1 MKAIRMSRT
10 GEPDVL
16 ELVDVPTPV
25 AAQGQALV
33 KAHTIGVNMPE
44 VHVRRGR
51 YSWMPPLPVI
61 PGIEMSGT
69 IAALGSGVRDFSVGQ
84 PVYVSAREL
93 PHRCGCYAE
102 YIAVDTKALLA
113 LPPEVDLEAAATLSS
128 YQVAWHLLNSAT
140 RGFEYESVLITA
152 AAGGIGSACVQLATA
167 AGKRVIAL
175 VSSEAKAAFAR
186 NQGARTAVVENEDH
200 WGARILE
207 ATGGRGADLILDA
220 VAGARFPTLFEHTA
234 PLGLVIQYGYLMGWP
249 DSAAVFDAMRTR
261 FGRSPALRL
270 FSMHTFD
277 DDRGM
282 RRAANNA
289 LLDLFVRGVI
299 RPVIQERIPLAEA
312 ARAHA
317 LLESGKVLGKLVLE
331 P

>member
-1 MKAIRMSRT
+1 MKAICMSRT
-10 GEPDVL
+10 GEPEVL
-16 ELVDVPTPV
+16 ELVEVATPV
-25 AAQGQALV
+25 AGPGQALV

-69 IAALGSGVRDFSVGQ
+69 IEALGSDVRDFSVGQ

-113 LPPEVDLEAAATLSS
+113 LPREVDLEAAATLSS

-152 AAGGIGSACVQLATA
+152 AAGGIGSACVQLAMA

-186 NQGARTAVVENEDH
+186 GHGAHTAVIENEGCVDSRCH
-200 WGARILE
+200 RRPRRGSHSRCR
-207 ATGGRGADLILDA
+207 GGCAFAD
-220 VAGARFPTLFEHTA
+220 
-234 PLGLVIQYGYLMGWP
+234 
-249 DSAAVFDAMRTR
+249 
-261 FGRSPALRL
+261 ALRA
-270 FSMHTFD
+270 
-277 DDRGM
+277 RG
-282 RRAANNA
+282 
-289 LLDLFVRGVI
+289 
-299 RPVIQERIPLAEA
+299 A
-312 ARAHA
+312 ARARDPVRLPRGMA
-317 LLESGKVLGKLVLE
+317 GFGSRLRRDARAIRPQSCAETVLDAHVR
-331 P
+331 